1 MTRTPLTITAITA
14 AAFAL
19 AAVLAAP
26 AQAADWSYGARGPYT
41 VNQPLNA
48 YSWAGPYLGGNIG
61 YNWDS
66 VSNNPTPPSG
76 FAGGVQV
83 GYNVQSG
90 PLVIG
95 LEGDL
100 QLNGADNRFAGWK
113 FENPWFGTMRGR
125 IGYAMDNVLIY
136 GTGGLAFGT
145 LRGETAT
152 QRESHTRAGWTVRV
166 GAEFGLTQNISAKIE
181 YLYMDLSS
189 SRFGITG
196 MPNAYSSSLVRVGVN
211 YRF

>member
-1 MTRTPLTITAITA
+1 MIRATGTVAAILVATCAMTMS
-14 AAFAL
+14 
-19 AAVLAAP
+19 
-26 AQAADWSYGARGPYT
+26 AQAADWSYGSRGPYT
-41 VNQPLNA
+41 VNQPLNS
-48 YSWAGPYLGGNIG
+48 YSWAGPYLGGNLG
-61 YNWDS
+61 YNWGS
-66 VSNNPTPPSG
+66 VSNNPTRPSG
-76 FAGGVQV
+76 FMGGVQI

-100 QLNGADNRFAGWK
+100 QLNGAENRFAGWK

-125 IGYAMDNVLIY
+125 IGYAMNNILIY

-145 LRGETAT
+145 LSGETAT
-152 QRESHTRAGWTVRV
+152 QRESHTAAGWTVGI

-181 YLYMDLSS
+181 YLYVDLSS

-196 MPNAYSSSLVRVGVN
+196 MPNAYSAGMVRVGLN